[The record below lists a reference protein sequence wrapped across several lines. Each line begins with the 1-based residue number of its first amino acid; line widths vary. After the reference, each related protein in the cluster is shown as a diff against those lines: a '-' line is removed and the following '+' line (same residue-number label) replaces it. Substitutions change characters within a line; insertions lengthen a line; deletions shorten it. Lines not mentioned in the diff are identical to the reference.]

1 METLDIVILMDIV
14 IGVYFLYA
22 GITGKGNLYIN
33 NRHPKEI
40 REDAKKLLRH
50 HADSG
55 YHFLCQR
62 NI

>member
-22 GITGKGNLYIN
+22 GITGKGNLYKQPTSQGN
-33 NRHPKEI
+33 SGRC
-40 REDAKKLLRH
+40 KKAASRH